1 MHWYSVRCRVLRY
14 RNELKMFMLSKLSM
28 PGIPV
33 AGRLLVRAILVAA
46 LLLLVGACR
55 AGEPWVEVGGQRYYV
70 EIADDDDER
79 ARGLMYRD
87 ELGANEGMLFI
98 FRESVP
104 RSFWMLNTRIPLDIV
119 YIDSEFEIVGWSLDT
134 PPCRTRRCPGYP
146 SGAPARYVLEVNAG
160 EMARLGV
167 EIGDPVQVGN
177 IDEVQTPKS

>member
-1 MHWYSVRCRVLRY
+1 MDMPSTTTTPTPAAMLLRATRFRVVLA
-14 RNELKMFMLSKLSM
+14 
-28 PGIPV
+28 V
-33 AGRLLVRAILVAA
+33 V

-87 ELGANEGMLFI
+87 ELGADEGMLFVW
-98 FRESVP
+98 RQPAP

-119 YIDSEFEIVGWSLDT
+119 YIGPDLDIVGWSLDT

-146 SGAPARYVLEVNAG
+146 SGAPAQYVLEVNAG
-160 EMARLGV
+160 EMERLGV
-167 EIGDPVQVGN
+167 EIGDPVRVGN
-177 IDEVQTPKS
+177 VAGVAVQDSD

>member
-1 MHWYSVRCRVLRY
+1 MHMFPKRY
-14 RNELKMFMLSKLSM
+14 L
-28 PGIPV
+28 PGFAV
-33 AGRLLVRAILVAA
+33 AGRLLVRGMLVAA

-55 AGEPWVEVGGQRYYV
+55 ANDPWVEVGGQRYYV
-70 EIADDDDER
+70 EIADDDHER

-98 FRESVP
+98 FRETAP

-119 YIDSEFEIVGWSLDT
+119 YIGPDLEIVGWSLDT

-146 SGAPARYVLEVNAG
+146 SGAPAKYVLEVNAG

-167 EIGDPVQVGN
+167 EIGDPVTVANVAGVESTN
-177 IDEVQTPKS
+177 STPPES